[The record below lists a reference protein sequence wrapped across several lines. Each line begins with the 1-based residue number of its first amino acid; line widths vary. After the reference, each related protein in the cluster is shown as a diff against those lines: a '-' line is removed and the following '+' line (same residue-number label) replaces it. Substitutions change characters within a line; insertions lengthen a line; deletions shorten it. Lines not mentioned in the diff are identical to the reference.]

1 MARIS
6 LKTLALGAALLI
18 AGPVGLG
25 PTDSFAQGCLS
36 QAEARAAV
44 ASGVPSASQFL
55 PQLRR
60 DGQVVSSCLARSGG
74 SGYVYVFKIVQPD
87 GQVIS
92 RTIRAN

>member
-6 LKTLALGAALLI
+6 LKTLALGAALLV

-25 PTDSFAQGCLS
+25 PTDSFAQACMS
-36 QAEARAAV
+36 QAETRAAV
-44 ASGVPSASQFL
+44 ASGVPSASQFVS
-55 PQLRR
+55 QLRR
-60 DGQVVSSCLARSGG
+60 DGQVVSSCLARSG
-74 SGYVYVFKIVQPD
+74 SGYVYVFTIIQPN